1 MTCAADVKVLIQR
14 VTAGRVSVDRSLA
27 GEIRT
32 GFVALVG
39 VRHEDAEADA
49 IALADRTTRLRIFS
63 DPAGKMNLALADV
76 DGSVLAISQFT
87 LYADM
92 RKGNRPSFVR
102 AAQSEVAEALYETY
116 VAHLR
121 ETLGAD
127 RVATGVF
134 GAMMQV
140 EIHNDGPVT
149 IELTTDD

>member
-1 MTCAADVKVLIQR
+1 LTRTADVKVLIQR
-14 VTAGRVSVDRSLA
+14 VTAGRVSVDGSLV
-27 GEIRT
+27 GEIRA

-49 IALADRTTRLRIFS
+49 ITLADKTTRLRIFS
-63 DPAGKMNLALADV
+63 DPEGKMNLALADV

-87 LYADM
+87 LYAEL

-102 AAQSEVAEALYETY
+102 AAQPEVAEALYATY
-116 VAHLR
+116 VARLR

-127 RVATGVF
+127 RVATGIF

-149 IELTTDD
+149 IELSTDD